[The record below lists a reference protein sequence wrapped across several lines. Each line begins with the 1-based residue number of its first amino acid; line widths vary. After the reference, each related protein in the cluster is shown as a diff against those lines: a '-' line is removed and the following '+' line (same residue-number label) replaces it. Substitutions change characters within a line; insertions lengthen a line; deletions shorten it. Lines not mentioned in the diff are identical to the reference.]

1 MKFYSFGVLVATV
14 LVFEQHVFAFQSGQV
29 LSALPR
35 SSREVQILQS
45 LTTTYEIVLWQPV
58 TADFIVK
65 AKEVHFFVNAVDI
78 INVKSHLHENRIP
91 FSILME
97 DVEDLIRQQT
107 SNDTISPCQQTSNDT
122 ISPRASSSYYENYH
136 PLNEIY
142 SWMDVITEQ
151 YPDMIEKIHIG
162 SSYEKRPLY
171 VLKVSEKQQAAKN
184 AVWID
189 CGLHARE
196 WISPAFCLW
205 FIDHVSQLSGEENLF
220 TNILRHLDFY
230 VMPVVNVD
238 GYDYSWKMNRMWRK
252 NRSDHEN
259 NPCTGTDLNRNFASK
274 HWCEKGA
281 SSFSCSEI
289 YCGLFPESELEVKAV
304 ANFLRRNINHI
315 KAYITMHSYSQKIVF
330 PYSYNRSRSK
340 DHEELYL
347 LASEA
352 AQAIENISKDTRYT
366 YGSGSESLYLAP
378 GGPDD
383 WIYDLGIKYSFT
395 IELRRTGK
403 YGFLLPKHFIKPT
416 CREALAALS
425 KIAWHAIRN
434 A

>member
-1 MKFYSFGVLVATV
+1 MTLATDENNINNRFLFYQFFHLK
-14 LVFEQHVFAFQSGQV
+14 
-29 LSALPR
+29 
-35 SSREVQILQS
+35 LQ
-45 LTTTYEIVLWQPV
+45 IVLWQPV

-189 CGLHARE
+189 CGIHARE

-205 FIDHVSQLSGEENLF
+205 FIDYVTRLSGEENLF

-238 GYDYSWKMNRMWRK
+238 GYDYSWKTNRMWRK
-252 NRSDHEN
+252 NRSVHEN

-274 HWCEKGA
+274 HWC
-281 SSFSCSEI
+281 
-289 YCGLFPESELEVKAV
+289 
-304 ANFLRRNINHI
+304 
-315 KAYITMHSYSQKIVF
+315 
-330 PYSYNRSRSK
+330 
-340 DHEELYL
+340 D
-347 LASEA
+347 
-352 AQAIENISKDTRYT
+352 
-366 YGSGSESLYLAP
+366 LAP
-378 GGPDD
+378 GGSDD

-395 IELRRTGK
+395 IELRDTGK
-403 YGFLLPKHFIKPT
+403 YGFLLPKSFIKPT

>member
-1 MKFYSFGVLVATV
+1 MKFYSFGVLIAT
-14 LVFEQHVFAFQSGQV
+14 LLFCEQHVFAFQSGQV

-35 SSREVQILQS
+35 TTRQVQILQN

-58 TADFIVK
+58 TADFIAK
-65 AKEVHFFVNAVDI
+65 AKEVHFFVKAGDI
-78 INVKSHLHENRIP
+78 INVKSHLHDSRIQ
-91 FSILME
+91 FSILLE

-107 SNDTISPCQQTSNDT
+107 SNDTIT
-122 ISPRASSSYYENYH
+122 PRASSSFYENYH

-142 SWMDVITEQ
+142 SWIDFVTEQ

-171 VLKVSEKQQAAKN
+171 VLKVSKKQQAAKN
-184 AVWID
+184 AIWID
-189 CGLHARE
+189 CGIHARE

-205 FIDHVSQLSGEENLF
+205 LI
-220 TNILRHLDFY
+220 
-230 VMPVVNVD
+230 
-238 GYDYSWKMNRMWRK
+238 GYDRMWRK
-252 NRSDHEN
+252 NRSIHEN
-259 NPCTGTDLNRNFASK
+259 NRCTGTDLNRNFASK

-289 YCGLFPESELEVKAV
+289 YCGLFPESEPEVKAV

-315 KAYITMHSYSQKIVF
+315 KAYITMHSYSQMIVF

-340 DHEELYL
+340 DHEELSL
-347 LASEA
+347 LAREA
-352 AQAIENISKDTRYT
+352 AQAIENISQDIRYT

-383 WIYDLGIKYSFT
+383 WIYDLGIKYAFT
-395 IELRRTGK
+395 IELRDTGE
-403 YGFLLPKHFIKPT
+403 YGFLLPKHLIKPT

-434 A
+434 V

>member
-1 MKFYSFGVLVATV
+1 MKFYSFGVLVAT
-14 LVFEQHVFAFQSGQV
+14 LLFCEQHVFAFQSGQV

-35 SSREVQILQS
+35 TSRQVQILQN

-58 TADFIVK
+58 TADFIAK

-78 INVKSHLHENRIP
+78 INVKSHLHESRIP

-107 SNDTISPCQQTSNDT
+107 ANDTIR
-122 ISPRASSSYYENYH
+122 PRASSSFYENYH

-142 SWMDVITEQ
+142 SWIDVVTEQ

-189 CGLHARE
+189 CGIHARE

-205 FIDHVSQLSGEENLF
+205 FIGYAVTQLSGEENLF
-220 TNILRHLDFY
+220 TNLLRQVDFY

-238 GYDYSWKMNRMWRK
+238 GYDYTWKTNRMWRK
-252 NRSDHEN
+252 NRSVHEN
-259 NPCTGTDLNRNFASK
+259 NRCTGTDLNRNFASK

-289 YCGLFPESELEVKAV
+289 YCGLFPESEPEVKAV

-315 KAYITMHSYSQKIVF
+315 KAYITMHSYSQMIVF

-340 DHEELYL
+340 DHEELSL

-383 WIYDLGIKYSFT
+383 WIYDLGIKYAFT
-395 IELRRTGK
+395 IELRDTGK

-434 A
+434 V